1 MPETVTYLDNIDVI
15 KVESSGETTINDWEN
30 SMAQVT
36 KIREETKCS
45 QVLVDARQQ
54 NKSPDTMELYEFG
67 SSLPSEYQFAV
78 IISDNTLNDHYF
90 LESVARNRGKT
101 VQLFKT
107 FKEALGWLK
116 TSTYI

>member
-1 MPETVTYLDNIDVI
+1 MPETVAYLDNIDVI
-15 KVESSGETTINDWEN
+15 KVESFGKTTIDDWKN
-30 SMAQVT
+30 SLAQVIQ
-36 KIREETKCS
+36 IRKETKCS

-54 NKSPDTMELYEFG
+54 NKLLDTMELYEFG

-78 IISDNTLNDHYF
+78 ITSDNTLNDPYF
-90 LESVARNRGKT
+90 LETVARNRGKP
-101 VQLFKT
+101 VQLFRT